1 MATRT
6 CHRCGAPAGVA
17 SVPANRPVFCCAGC
31 LVVTQIPVD
40 AKGNYPVNA
49 ALVTGLA
56 VGFVVFNQLLG
67 WGVMALMA
75 GQGRTRAAALC
86 AFASLGAGAFA
97 GLIAV
102 REQVRGA
109 GGVRVLDSAVIA
121 LAILLLAIG
130 VALGAPGFGV
140 TANALLLG
148 WCCRGLL
155 KKKRVGNPDVPV

>member
-1 MATRT
+1 MAART

-17 SVPANRPVFCCAGC
+17 SAPANRPVFCCAGC
-31 LVVTQIPVD
+31 LVASQIPVD

-49 ALVTGLA
+49 ALVTVLA

-67 WGVMALMA
+67 WGLVDFMAD
-75 GQGRTRAAALC
+75 QGRARAAALC

-97 GLIAV
+97 GMIAV

-109 GGVRVLDSAVIA
+109 GGVRVLDSAVVA
-121 LAILLLAIG
+121 VAILLVAIG

-155 KKKRVGNPDVPV
+155 RKKRVRNPDDPV

>member
-1 MATRT
+1 MASRT

-17 SVPANRPVFCCAGC
+17 SVPATRPVFCCAGC
-31 LVVTQIPVD
+31 LLATQVPVD
-40 AKGNYPVNA
+40 DKGNFPVNA

-67 WGVMALMA
+67 WGLMALMA
-75 GQGRTRAAALC
+75 GQGRARAAALC

-97 GLIAV
+97 GMMAV

-109 GGVRVLDSAVIA
+109 GGVRVFDSGVIA
-121 LAILLLAIG
+121 LAALLVAVG

-148 WCCRGLL
+148 WFYRGLL